1 MSRKN
6 LAAAVATALWASLSI
21 ALSGAQDAG
30 QPQYGTWGLDT
41 THLAPNTRPGDDFFA
56 YANGSWLAQ
65 AEIPAD
71 KAAVTLRLAM
81 SDLTE
86 KRLHELLDEA
96 AASAAHVP
104 TTTNGKVGAFYRS
117 FMNEARV
124 EKLGGTPIA
133 SELAAVR
140 AANSR
145 AALAALMGRNNT
157 DFMGSLY
164 FLGLDVDLKDP
175 RSYAVYVGQSGL
187 GLPDRDYY
195 LKPDFAAV
203 KDKYQAY
210 AARLLHLVNWP
221 AADQRAAEIVALE
234 TRIAAASWT
243 KVEDRDPNATYN
255 PMSPAE
261 LAAFA
266 PGFAWDAF
274 FKSASLG
281 SVKRVIV
288 GEKSAFPKLAA
299 IFAATPIDTLKAW
312 QAFNITDNA
321 ALYLSKDFTGA
332 YFEMRNRMLSGQQA
346 EQARWKRAVRAV
358 GGGDALAGDRADAF
372 GNMQWAVGQIYTAKY
387 FPPQAKL
394 KIEELVGNLQA
405 AYRARIEKLDWM
417 GAETRQ
423 EALKKLDTYTIK
435 VGYPDQPRDYSGLVI
450 RDDDLAGN
458 VRRAAANDWAFYVRR
473 STGPVDRAAWIMSPQ
488 TNDAYNG
495 NLRDIAFP
503 AGILQPP
510 IFDPNAD
517 AAINYGAAG
526 AIIGHELTHGFDD
539 QGRKF
544 DSEGKLRDWWSAS
557 DAALFEA
564 RAKILG
570 AQYSALE
577 PLPGVHI
584 NGDLTMGENIA
595 DLGGLTLALDAYR
608 RSLDGQ
614 PAPVIDGVTGDQRVF
629 LGWAQAWC
637 GKLRDDAIRKQVV
650 SDPHSPRK
658 FRVNGIV
665 RNIDAWYAAFDVQPG
680 DKMYIPSAE
689 RVRIW

>member
-1 MSRKN
+1 MPQDSR
-6 LAAAVATALWASLSI
+6 
-21 ALSGAQDAG
+21 
-30 QPQYGTWGLDT
+30 
-41 THLAPNTRPGDDFFA
+41 
-56 YANGSWLAQ
+56 
-65 AEIPAD
+65 
-71 KAAVTLRLAM
+71 
-81 SDLTE
+81 
-86 KRLHELLDEA
+86 
-96 AASAAHVP
+96 
-104 TTTNGKVGAFYRS
+104 
-117 FMNEARV
+117 
-124 EKLGGTPIA
+124 GTP
-133 SELAAVR
+133 SSRTR
-140 AANSR
+140 A
-145 AALAALMGRNNT
+145 
-157 DFMGSLY
+157 
-164 FLGLDVDLKDP
+164 
-175 RSYAVYVGQSGL
+175 
-187 GLPDRDYY
+187 
-195 LKPDFAAV
+195 
-203 KDKYQAY
+203 
-210 AARLLHLVNWP
+210 
-221 AADQRAAEIVALE
+221 
-234 TRIAAASWT
+234 
-243 KVEDRDPNATYN
+243 
-255 PMSPAE
+255 
-261 LAAFA
+261 
-266 PGFAWDAF
+266 
-274 FKSASLG
+274 LG

-312 QAFNITDNA
+312 QAFNIADNA

-332 YFEMRNRMLSGQQA
+332 YFEMRNRTLSGQQA

-435 VGYPDQPRDYSGLVI
+435 VGYPDQPRDYSGLVV

-495 NLRDIAFP
+495 NLRDIVFP